1 MYTVHEK
8 KKKSILEHVFC
19 KAYKY
24 FSQYILHRFL
34 KRNKLLWWQY
44 YENDYIYL
52 STTCSILIS
61 KDPPV
66 ISMAI

>member
-1 MYTVHEK
+1 MQGIQ
-8 KKKSILEHVFC
+8 ILFPV
-19 KAYKY
+19 Y
-24 FSQYILHRFL
+24 STHRFL

-52 STTCSILIS
+52 STTGSILIS

-66 ISMAI
+66 ISMAIRGLPLKSWL

>member
-24 FSQYILHRFL
+24 FSQYILHTGSLREISYSGGSTMKMTTFIL
-34 KRNKLLWWQY
+34 VPQAVYLLAKTH
-44 YENDYIYL
+44 L
-52 STTCSILIS
+52 
-61 KDPPV
+61 
-66 ISMAI
+66 